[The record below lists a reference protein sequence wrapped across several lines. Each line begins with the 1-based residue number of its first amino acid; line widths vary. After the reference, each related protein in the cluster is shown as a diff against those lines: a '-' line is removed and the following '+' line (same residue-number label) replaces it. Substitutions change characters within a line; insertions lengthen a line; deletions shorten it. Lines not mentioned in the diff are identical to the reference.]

1 MKNIY
6 LLIFALILS
15 VSSLEAQEDDLLS
28 LLGEDEPTVDFTTAT
43 FKTNR
48 VINLHSV
55 ENTAGGVLDFKINH
69 RFSPLDQGI
78 YDIFGLD
85 GASVRFSTDY
95 GITDR
100 LQIGL
105 GRSTWEKTYDGYLKY
120 KVLRQSTGKK
130 KMPITASIVTAASVN
145 TLKDTEPENVTPF
158 WDRFSYT
165 TQIILGRKFN
175 EGFSLQLSPTLV
187 HRNLV
192 GTREENNDILALGI
206 GLRQK
211 ITKRTSINFE
221 YILTDGLPEANK
233 NSMSIGVDIETGGH
247 VFQLHFT
254 NSRYMFEESF
264 ITQTQSNLWGESG
277 IMFGF
282 NISRVFTLRD

>member
-6 LLIFALILS
+6 LLIFALFLS
-15 VSSLEAQEDDLLS
+15 ISSVVAQEEDLLS
-28 LLGEDEPTVDFTTAT
+28 LLGEEEPTVDFTTAT

-85 GASVRFSTDY
+85 GASVRFSADY
-95 GITDR
+95 GITD
-100 LQIGL
+100 LFQIGL

-130 KMPITASIVTAASVN
+130 KMPITASILTAASVN

-165 TQIILGRKFN
+165 TQIIIGRKFN
-175 EGFSLQLSPTLV
+175 EGFSLQLSPSFV

-192 GTREENNDILALGI
+192 DTREENNGILALGI

-264 ITQTQSNLWGESG
+264 ITQTQSNLWGKSG